1 MVHLTEAEINDLADG
16 TLAGSALSAAEA
28 HVQSCADCRRELEA
42 VRAVLARLS
51 GLPAE
56 ISPDRDL
63 RPHIWAQAERRTL
76 WSWRYP
82 LAAAAVVLIAVSS
95 VLTATLLRGP
105 EELPVTVVA
114 TPAARPPLDLVSLE
128 QEYHAEAADL
138 QRMLAGNRTQL
149 APETVRILEENLRI
163 IDTAIQEARAALA
176 RDPQSAAL
184 GEMWRSAYQRKL
196 ELLEQAARST
206 AGT

>member
-1 MVHLTEAEINDLADG
+1 
-16 TLAGSALSAAEA
+16 
-28 HVQSCADCRRELEA
+28 
-42 VRAVLARLS
+42 
-51 GLPAE
+51 
-56 ISPDRDL
+56 
-63 RPHIWAQAERRTL
+63 
-76 WSWRYP
+76 
-82 LAAAAVVLIAVSS
+82 
-95 VLTATLLRGP
+95 
-105 EELPVTVVA
+105 
-114 TPAARPPLDLVSLE
+114 
-128 QEYHAEAADL
+128 
-138 QRMLAGNRTQL
+138 MLAGNRTQL